1 MFVWDVWQLF
11 TLACEEFVLNVC
23 LKHLLVGLGVMAQKD
38 TARSILDAAEELF
51 SERGFAETSLRNITT
66 KADVN
71 LAAVNYHFGSKKS
84 LIQAVFARFLNPFVI
99 ELDKAL
105 TAFEQAHGDTPADLM
120 SLLQLL
126 SETALKSGADKPQ
139 RLNIF
144 MRLLGLA
151 YSQGQGH
158 LRRFLRLE
166 YGHVFRRYS
175 DLLTQATPELSDA
188 DRFWRVHFM
197 LGATMFTM
205 SGVDTLTAM
214 AEHDLGTPTSTPA
227 VIDHLLPFLAS
238 GMKSP
243 AE

>member
-1 MFVWDVWQLF
+1 
-11 TLACEEFVLNVC
+11 
-23 LKHLLVGLGVMAQKD
+23 MAQKD

-84 LIQAVFARFLNPFVI
+84 LIQAVFARFLTPFVA

-105 TAFEQAHGDTPADLM
+105 NTCDAEHGEQPADLM
-120 SLLQLL
+120 SLLRLL
-126 SETALKSGADKPQ
+126 SDTALRSGADRPE
-139 RLNIF
+139 RLRIF

-158 LRRFLRLE
+158 VRRFLRVE

-175 DLLTQATPELSDA
+175 DLLTRATPELSDE

-197 LGATMFTM
+197 LGATMFTLN
-205 SGVDTLTAM
+205 GVDSLTAM
-214 AEHDLGTPTSTPA
+214 AEHDFGKPTATPD
-227 VIDHLLPFLAS
+227 VIDQLLPFLAS
-238 GMKSP
+238 GLKSP
-243 AE
+243 AGN

>member
-1 MFVWDVWQLF
+1 
-11 TLACEEFVLNVC
+11 
-23 LKHLLVGLGVMAQKD
+23 MAQKD

-84 LIQAVFARFLNPFVI
+84 LIQAVFARFLNPFVA

-105 TAFEQAHGDTPADLM
+105 TQFEADESQTADLM
-120 SLLQLL
+120 ALLRLL
-126 SETALKSGADKPQ
+126 SDTALRSGADKPE

-175 DLLTQATPELSDA
+175 QLVTQATPELSDE

-197 LGATMFTM
+197 LGATMFTLN
-205 SGVDTLTAM
+205 GVDSLTAM
-214 AEHDLGTPTSTPA
+214 AEHDLGKATSTA
-227 VIDHLLPFLAS
+227 DVIGHLLPFLAS
-238 GMKSP
+238 GMTSGKDG
-243 AE
+243 A

>member
-1 MFVWDVWQLF
+1 
-11 TLACEEFVLNVC
+11 
-23 LKHLLVGLGVMAQKD
+23 MAQKD

-84 LIQAVFARFLNPFVI
+84 LIQAVFARFLTPFVA

-105 TAFEQAHGDTPADLM
+105 NTCDAEQGEQPADLM
-120 SLLQLL
+120 SLLRLL
-126 SETALKSGADKPQ
+126 SDTALRSGADRPE
-139 RLNIF
+139 RLRIF

-158 LRRFLRLE
+158 VRRFLRVE

-175 DLLTQATPELSDA
+175 DLLTRATPELSDE

-197 LGATMFTM
+197 LGATMFTLN
-205 SGVDTLTAM
+205 GVDSLTAM
-214 AEHDLGTPTSTPA
+214 AEHDFGKSTATPD
-227 VIDHLLPFLAS
+227 VIDQLLPFLAS
-238 GMKSP
+238 GLKSP
-243 AE
+243 AGN

>member
-1 MFVWDVWQLF
+1 
-11 TLACEEFVLNVC
+11 
-23 LKHLLVGLGVMAQKD
+23 MAQKD

-84 LIQAVFARFLNPFVI
+84 LIQAVFARFLNPFVAD
-99 ELDKAL
+99 LDKVL
-105 TAFEQAHGDTPADLM
+105 CRYERELEGRPADLM
-120 SLLQLL
+120 ALLRLL
-126 SETALKSGADKPQ
+126 SETALSAAADKPQ

-175 DLLTQATPELSDA
+175 QLVTQATPELSDE

-197 LGATMFTM
+197 LGATMFTLN
-205 SGVDTLTAM
+205 GVDSLTAM
-214 AEHDLGTPTSTPA
+214 AEHDLGKATSTA
-227 VIDHLLPFLAS
+227 DVIGHLLPFLAS
-238 GMKSP
+238 GMTSGKDG
-243 AE
+243 A

>member
-1 MFVWDVWQLF
+1 
-11 TLACEEFVLNVC
+11 
-23 LKHLLVGLGVMAQKD
+23 MAQKD

-84 LIQAVFARFLNPFVI
+84 LIQAVFARFLTPFVA

-105 TAFEQAHGDTPADLM
+105 NTCDAEQGEQPADLM
-120 SLLQLL
+120 SLLRLL
-126 SETALKSGADKPQ
+126 SDTALRSGADRPE
-139 RLNIF
+139 RLRIF

-158 LRRFLRLE
+158 VRRFLRVE

-175 DLLTQATPELSDA
+175 DLLTRATPELSDE

-197 LGATMFTM
+197 LGATMFTLN
-205 SGVDTLTAM
+205 GVDSLTAM
-214 AEHDLGTPTSTPA
+214 AEHDFGNPPATPD
-227 VIDHLLPFLAS
+227 VIDQLLPFLAS
-238 GMKSP
+238 GLKSP
-243 AE
+243 AGN

>member
-1 MFVWDVWQLF
+1 
-11 TLACEEFVLNVC
+11 
-23 LKHLLVGLGVMAQKD
+23 MAQKE

-84 LIQAVFARFLNPFVI
+84 LIQAVFARFLNPFVA

-105 TAFEQAHGDTPADLM
+105 TQFEADESQTADLM
-120 SLLQLL
+120 ALLRLL
-126 SETALKSGADKPQ
+126 SDTALRSGADKPE

-175 DLLTQATPELSDA
+175 QLVTQATPELSDE

-197 LGATMFTM
+197 LGATMFTLN
-205 SGVDTLTAM
+205 GVDSLTAM
-214 AEHDLGTPTSTPA
+214 AEHDLGKATSTA
-227 VIDHLLPFLAS
+227 DVIGHLLPFLAS
-238 GMKSP
+238 GMTSGKDG
-243 AE
+243 A